1 MDINSPVYR
10 EKYLKYKNKYLEL
23 KSLEENQSAGYFS
36 GLKKGL
42 SSASASLHRATGT
55 DQQSIYN
62 ASVMA
67 LFKVQ
72 VADVYKVGT
81 DIVAGLPSAQQTQV
95 TKTVYDML
103 AHSITGYGPAAKA
116 ISAIV
121 GTHDSKGAI
130 AGVVVPSAEDKLK
143 EVLQDQLKTSDVMSY
158 AKPLLLEGLATLH
171 SDITSKVN
179 TVEVKTANSTVNATS
194 IKNLNDQ
201 IIVETLCKNMG
212 LNIDACDKKKID
224 AAKRAFKE
232 LETINKT
239 KIASTKSAIIFDT
252 TRDNAQKAM
261 DNFATSL
268 SKNMNLSGPGSG
280 VSMSGLD
287 DLILTNEL
295 ESIDTLRKQLKL
307 SGTKGDALTKEILI
321 KEFANP
327 DYHVPTDYG
336 VPPTPPASP
345 KAAVEV
351 PDVNKQ

>member
-23 KSLEENQSAGYFS
+23 KSLEENQKAGMWAGITS
-36 GLKKGL
+36 GF
-42 SSASASLHRATGT
+42 SSASASIAKATGN
-55 DQQSIYN
+55 DEQSRYN
-62 ASVMA
+62 TGVMN

-72 VADVYKVGT
+72 VAHVYKVGT

-130 AGVVVPSAEDKLK
+130 AGVGVPSAEDKLK
-143 EVLQDQLKTSDVMSY
+143 EVLQDQLKTYDVMSY
-158 AKPLLLEGLATLH
+158 AKPLLLKGLATLH
-171 SDITSKVN
+171 SDITSKVK
-179 TVEVKTANSTVNATS
+179 TVEVKTANSAITAES
-194 IKNLNDQ
+194 IKNLNEQ
-201 IIVETLCKNMG
+201 IIVETLCENMG
-212 LNIDACDKKKID
+212 LNITACDKKKID

-268 SKNMNLSGPGSG
+268 SKHLDISVPASG
-280 VSMSGLD
+280 VSMSGLN
-287 DLILTNEL
+287 DLILKNEL
-295 ESIDTLRKQLKL
+295 ESIYTLRKQLKL
-307 SGTKGDALTKEILI
+307 DGTKRDALTKDILI
-321 KEFANP
+321 KEFAKP
-327 DYHVPTDYG
+327 DYHVPTEYG

-345 KAAVEV
+345 KAVVEV
-351 PDVNKQ
+351 PYVNK